1 MCIEPDIKISLIE
14 PIQDIDEPLR
24 VIFSL
29 YKKNKNVFS
38 TKIK

>member
-24 VIFSL
+24 VIFSF
-29 YKKNKNVFS
+29 YKKNKMCLAR
-38 TKIK
+38 K